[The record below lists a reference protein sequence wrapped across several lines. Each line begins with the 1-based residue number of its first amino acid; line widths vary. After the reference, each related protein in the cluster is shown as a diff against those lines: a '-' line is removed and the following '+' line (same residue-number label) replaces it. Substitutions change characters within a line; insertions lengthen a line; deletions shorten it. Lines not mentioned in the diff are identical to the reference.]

1 MSLLSNCINKKAAF
15 QKYSLQMVLP
25 DNVPFKRANTA
36 LLEHPMY
43 CVKHERTHFPI
54 VESLAL
60 KYECKVKTI
69 QWLMIYT
76 IYGNIRFIPINI
88 DSNDSWSK
96 SKRHLLEIGDRTVI
110 VRRNTELECYEFEYA
125 TEDLIPTPSEK
136 QITKA
141 IEETLIPIII
151 HEGNV
156 NNFVSLIGE
165 PTDSTN
171 NSSNKEKKHFKKEI
185 SNYSSIGKKEET
197 TYSTSPD
204 FMFDIDIDNL
214 DAPLEPLSNDLLK

>member
-1 MSLLSNCINKKAAF
+1 MSLLSDCINKKAAF
-15 QKYSLQMVLP
+15 HKYSLQMVVP
-25 DNVPFKRANTA
+25 DNLSFKRVNTV
-36 LLEHPMY
+36 LIEHPMY
-43 CVKHERTHFPI
+43 CFKYEKTYFPI

-60 KYECKVKTI
+60 KYEHKVKTI
-69 QWLMIYT
+69 QWVMIYT
-76 IYGNIRFIPINI
+76 KYGNIRFIPINI
-88 DSNDSWSK
+88 ESNDSWSK
-96 SKRHLLEIGDRTVI
+96 SKRYLLEIGDKAVI
-110 VRRNTELECYEFEYA
+110 ASRNTDLECYEFE
-125 TEDLIPTPSEK
+125 DINDDSFSNPSEE
-136 QITKA
+136 QITTA
-141 IEETLIPIII
+141 IEETLLKLII

-171 NSSNKEKKHFKKEI
+171 TSSNKEKAYVKKET
-185 SNYSSIGKKEET
+185 SNYSNISKKEET

>member
-1 MSLLSNCINKKAAF
+1 MSLLSDCINKKSAF
-15 QKYSLQMVLP
+15 NKCSQQMVLP
-25 DNVPFKRANTA
+25 DNLAFKRANTV

-43 CVKHERTHFPI
+43 CVKHERTHFLI

-60 KYECKVKTI
+60 KYEHKVKTI
-69 QWLMIYT
+69 QWVLIYT
-76 IYGNIRFIPINI
+76 KYGNIKFIPINI

-110 VRRNTELECYEFEYA
+110 ARRNTELECYEFEYA

-136 QITKA
+136 QITTA
-141 IEETLIPIII
+141 IEEILIPIII

-171 NSSNKEKKHFKKEI
+171 TSSNKEKAYVKKET
-185 SNYSSIGKKEET
+185 SNYSNISKKEET